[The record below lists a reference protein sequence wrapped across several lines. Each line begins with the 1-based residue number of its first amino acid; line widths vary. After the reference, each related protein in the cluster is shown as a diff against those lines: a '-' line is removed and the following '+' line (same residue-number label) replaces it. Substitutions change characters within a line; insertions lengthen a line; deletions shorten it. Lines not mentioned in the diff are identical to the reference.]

1 MQRRQLLRLL
11 GVGGSLGVAG
21 CTQSPRG
28 TPTESTTDTSRVRR
42 WARDADPKGPT
53 RPDGAPVS
61 VDQTVTDEPGY
72 GDGIE
77 YFPENR
83 TVRYVATRSGGAPS
97 SYDTWS
103 FGTWG
108 NIETAT
114 VGASRAGNVTAQRL
128 GVDSVGAGVSNL
140 PDDAET
146 DGVVISVTI
155 SKGLDRDGEVTGWP
169 VATFPDLKEV
179 APRSVDV
186 TLSIEGDTFSR
197 AVPVYVRYSIVHAV

>member
-1 MQRRQLLRLL
+1 MSVDERK
-11 GVGGSLGVAG
+11 
-21 CTQSPRG
+21 T
-28 TPTESTTDTSRVRR
+28 
-42 WARDADPKGPT
+42 PT

-61 VDQTVTDEPGY
+61 VDQSIADEPGY

-83 TVRYVATRSGGAPS
+83 TVRYVATESGGAPS

-103 FGTWG
+103 FETWG

-114 VGASRAGNVTAQRL
+114 VDASRAQNVTAQRL
-128 GVDSVGAGVSNL
+128 GVDSVGGGVSNL

-146 DGVVISVTI
+146 DGLVISVAV

-169 VATFPDLKEV
+169 VATFSNLKEV

-197 AVPVYVRYSIVHAV
+197 AMPVYVRYSIIRAA